1 MPEYSLVVEKGGVK
15 PAGLRMTD
23 SARRGVNSRT
33 GAMTGEAAPMAS
45 LAIALSRQLERP
57 VLDNTGLEGNYDFS
71 LHCTLDL
78 SPGDQ
83 ALTDSSGPSL
93 FTALREQLGLRIEA
107 TRGPVEVIV
116 IDGAE
121 RPSEN

>member
-1 MPEYSLVVEKGGVK
+1 
-15 PAGLRMTD
+15 
-23 SARRGVNSRT
+23 
-33 GAMTGEAAPMAS
+33 MAS

-71 LHCTLDL
+71 LHWTLDL